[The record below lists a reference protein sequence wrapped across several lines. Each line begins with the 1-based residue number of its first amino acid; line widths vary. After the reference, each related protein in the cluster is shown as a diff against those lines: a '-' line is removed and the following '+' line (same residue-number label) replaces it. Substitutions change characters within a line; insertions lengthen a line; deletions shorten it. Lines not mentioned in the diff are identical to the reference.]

1 MLINLTKLERDEVD
15 YSSFVNRNVLR
26 ELRST
31 PILPGLEPG
40 LAEAVM
46 ATHVITQSGL
56 HLHAEI
62 ANEPSNRSDT
72 GQSSFADW
80 SRSISKAFQ
89 SLISLF
95 EIDSSGLSG
104 ALDERSRQPA
114 LRQLRSKYLQ
124 RFLLPH
130 NPQLRHHVVLDLL
143 AALTLG
149 RDSNLDWLHDPQHVE
164 PAAHLMAM
172 VAARLKEGPAVVSE
186 TNFGG
191 PHIISSFTQHF
202 AQDVTSLQDGSGYA
216 FQFEY
221 REPLDAYLEQLYIRA
236 HFGDLKAPVRSFSTR
251 EGTVSRAPTDSADI
265 VIGISARPVHKQPPH
280 GFLTDALRVS
290 KPDGLIVVVTPASLL
305 YGARERSE
313 RERMVEADMLSA
325 VILMNKSQLNLYG
338 ATSAALLILEPNKPV
353 HRRDSI
359 ALIDASNSKRDVD
372 TRNWLAHVLES
383 SLASPSNVGQAEHKG
398 VLVSSVTNA
407 AVADRDFSL
416 VPQHY
421 QTVTARPV
429 QDVATLLDA
438 AIAAEIELGSAIER
452 FDTAFGI
459 ALVDV
464 QAEASPSQQD
474 EEES

>member
-15 YSSFVNRNVLR
+15 HSNFVNRNVLR

-31 PILPGLEPG
+31 PIAPGLEPG

-46 ATHVITQSGL
+46 ATHVVMQSGL
-56 HLHAEI
+56 HLHAEK
-62 ANEPSNRSDT
+62 AKEPSNRNDT
-72 GQSSFADW
+72 WQSTFADW
-80 SRSISKAFQ
+80 SRSISEAFQ

-114 LRQLRSKYLQ
+114 LRQLHSKYLQ
-124 RFLLPH
+124 RFLLPGK
-130 NPQLRHHVVLDLL
+130 PQLRQHVVLDFL

-149 RDSNLDWLHDPQHVE
+149 RDSNLDWLHDPQYVE

-202 AQDVTSLQDGSGYA
+202 AQDFTSLQDGSGYA

-221 REPLDAYLEQLYIRA
+221 TEPLHAYLEQLYIRA
-236 HFGDLKAPVRSFSTR
+236 LFGDIEAPVRSFSTR
-251 EGTVSRAPTDSADI
+251 EGTASRALTDSADI
-265 VIGISARPVHKQPPH
+265 VIGICARPVHKQPPH
-280 GFLTDALRVS
+280 GFLTNALRVS
-290 KPDGLIVVVTPASLL
+290 KPDALIVVVTPASLL

-313 RERMVEADMLSA
+313 RERMVRADMLSA

-359 ALIDASNSKRDVD
+359 ALIDASNSKRDID
-372 TRNWLAHVLES
+372 TRDWLDHVLES
-383 SLASPSNVGQAEHKG
+383 SLASPSRIGQAEYNG
-398 VLVSSVTNA
+398 VLVSSVTNS

-416 VPQHY
+416 VPNHY
-421 QTVTARPV
+421 KAVTPRPV
-429 QDVATLLDA
+429 QDVATLLDDA
-438 AIAAEIELGSAIER
+438 AAAEIELGRALER
-452 FDTAFGI
+452 FDTAFGV
-459 ALVDV
+459 ALADV
-464 QAEASPSQQD
+464 QAEASRSQKD
-474 EEES
+474 KEGS